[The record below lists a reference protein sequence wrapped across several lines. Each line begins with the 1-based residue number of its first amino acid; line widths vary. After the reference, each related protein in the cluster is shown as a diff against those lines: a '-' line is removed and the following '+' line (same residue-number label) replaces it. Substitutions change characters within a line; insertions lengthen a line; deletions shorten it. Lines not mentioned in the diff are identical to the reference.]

1 MFRSPVN
8 RLIHR
13 FQGLGFRL
21 WLLGRTFSLFVS
33 TIRSCWNLRFDI
45 SFQRPV
51 TSLWLN
57 AFSRSSP
64 FSIRRLHWVSRSGM
78 LLTEWLCDRR
88 GWSCL
93 LPYRLS
99 RGAVGS
105 CLDFRDIPR
114 DGVKFAAPFK
124 FQQPRTLGPPQYSCW
139 QICHYRMSHTI
150 LFHQNSHSWDG
161 PNRIISKPCPMLML
175 VPLGS
180 ATTQTKSSWHAA

>member
-1 MFRSPVN
+1 MA
-8 RLIHR
+8 
-13 FQGLGFRL
+13 LGPNL
-21 WLLGRTFSLFVS
+21 SLFVS

-45 SFQRPV
+45 SFQRRLPRYGWM
-51 TSLWLN
+51 L
-57 AFSRSSP
+57 SP
-64 FSIRRLHWVSRSGM
+64 GHHPFLFGVCTGVSRSGM
-78 LLTEWLCDRR
+78 LLTDDYAI
-88 GWSCL
+88 GAVDPVL